1 MDEASQAALRV
12 ALLAEKCEREK
23 FRALL
28 ESEGMEVVLDDSFEL
43 PLPGILNGAEVL
55 LIDMSGQS
63 DRYQVQDVLDQS
75 PVPVLLNQGGIG
87 GSATWHRRLVG
98 KLQTLANRSVS
109 EAGRNVHHSRPDLR
123 VVPGQDSNSDK
134 APWLIVLGASMGG
147 PGAVAQF
154 LQALPGNLP
163 IVLLLVQ
170 HISELHQDLL
180 AEQLDRCSDWPVALL
195 GEEQTLKT
203 GQVWMVSAESGIE
216 MDADGAIRCSGE
228 SWNSAHRPNISAVL
242 TSAAE
247 TFGTRCGAI
256 IFSGLGQDGGLG
268 CAAIAEHGGFV
279 WTQSSESCVIASMPE
294 AIRRSCNVDFCGTPE
309 QLAQVLV
316 TRCQSASASI
326 N

>member
-1 MDEASQAALRV
+1 
-12 ALLAEKCEREK
+12 
-23 FRALL
+23 
-28 ESEGMEVVLDDSFEL
+28 MEIVLDDGFDL
-43 PLPGILNGAEVL
+43 PFPGVLNGAEVL
-55 LIDMSGQS
+55 LVDMNDRS
-63 DRYQVQDVLDQS
+63 DRNQVQDILDQS

-87 GSATWHRRLVG
+87 SSAIWHRRLVS
-98 KLQTLANRSVS
+98 KLQTLANRSVP
-109 EAGRNVHHSRPDLR
+109 EAGRNTHHSRPDLR
-123 VVPGQDSNSDK
+123 VVNGQSGDRDE
-134 APWLIVLGASMGG
+134 APWLIVLGASIGG

-163 IVLLLVQ
+163 IVLLLAQ

-195 GEEQTLKT
+195 GEEQTLET
-203 GQVWMVSAESGIE
+203 GQVWMVSAESHIE
-216 MDADGAIRCSGE
+216 MNADGAIRHSGE
-228 SWNSAHRPNISAVL
+228 SWNSAHRPDINAVL
-242 TSAAE
+242 TGAAE

-256 IFSGLGQDGGLG
+256 IFSGLGQDGSLG

-294 AIRRSCNVDFCGTPE
+294 AIRHSCNVDFSGTPE